1 MEIMQ
6 EIQRRVKNETRTPA
20 EIFMSLTYMG
30 MQMFRT
36 RALSE
41 EQVVAFCSGLIAIY
55 NKRKKEIVHTNEG
68 AGSDGA

>member
-41 EQVVAFCSGLIAIY
+41 EQVVSFCSGLIAIY
-55 NKRKKEIVHTNEG
+55 LKRKKDIAQSGDALVRE
-68 AGSDGA
+68 

>member
-6 EIQRRVKNETRTPA
+6 EIQRRVKNETRSPA
-20 EIFMSLTYMG
+20 ELFMSLTYSG

-41 EQVVAFCSGLIAIY
+41 EQVIAFCSGLISIY
-55 NKRKKEIVHTNEG
+55 LQRKKENVHT
-68 AGSDGA
+68 D

>member
-6 EIQRRVKNETRTPA
+6 EIQRRVKNESRAPA
-20 EIFMSLTYMG
+20 EIFMSLTYLG

-41 EQVVAFCSGLIAIY
+41 EQVISFCSGLIAIY
-55 NKRKKEIVHTNEG
+55 LKRKKDIAQSGDAPVRE
-68 AGSDGA
+68 